1 MRKPNWTDTNHDATV
16 EKLDAMDTLS
26 NAENKLAFL
35 SFAVTEASQ
44 TIDTTAG
51 HGAADGMR
59 LIICDAMDDVRA
71 AYEALGAELE
81 DAAEVEAEDAAEVE
95 AEDLTGEDEETRT
108 FEHDINEACAALWT
122 VVAHIEDMG
131 KVPAY
136 QEEANMRAQEI
147 TRWCERLRTLKKEV
161 A

>member
-35 SFAVTEASQ
+35 SFALTEASQ
-44 TIDTTAG
+44 TIDATAG

-81 DAAEVEAEDAAEVE
+81 DAAEVEAED
-95 AEDLTGEDEETRT
+95 LTGEDEETRT
-108 FEHDINEACAALWT
+108 FEHDINEACAALWA